1 VWAEIATRFPIPG
14 LEAIVASEVGL
25 EGVAPALDA
34 IQAGT
39 VRGRILVAPHR

>member
-1 VWAEIATRFPIPG
+1 MPA
-14 LEAIVASEVGL
+14 LEAIVDSEVGL

-39 VRGRILVAPHR
+39 VRGRILVAPNG